1 MQQQGEQTRVLIE
14 VRLDRAREDIET
26 ARELFNLGRYRA
38 VVNRSYYAIFSV
50 TTALLLT
57 QRIERSKHAGVESA
71 FIQNF
76 IKTGI
81 IETEYG
87 KSYDYIRKKREE
99 SDYSARITIDK
110 ETAEKVVDN
119 AEKFIVHLAEYLR
132 IQFGFYG

>member
-1 MQQQGEQTRVLIE
+1 MDEQARVLIE

-26 ARELFNLGRYRA
+26 ARELFNSGRYRA

-57 QRIERSKHAGVESA
+57 QRIERSKHVGVESA

-87 KSYDYIRKKREE
+87 KIYDYIRKKREE
-99 SDYSARITIDK
+99 SDYSVRITIDK
-110 ETAEKVVDN
+110 ETAEKVVDD

-132 IQFGFYG
+132 TQFGLNN

>member
-1 MQQQGEQTRVLIE
+1 MGEQTRVLIE

-76 IKTGI
+76 IKTVI

-87 KSYDYIRKKREE
+87 KIYDYIRKKREE

-119 AEKFIVHLAEYLR
+119 AEKFIVRLAEYLR
-132 IQFGFYG
+132 TQFGLDN

>member
-1 MQQQGEQTRVLIE
+1 MDEQTRVLIE

-87 KSYDYIRKKREE
+87 KIYDYIRKKREE

-132 IQFGFYG
+132 IQFGPNN

>member
-1 MQQQGEQTRVLIE
+1 MDEQTRVLIE

-26 ARELFNLGRYRA
+26 ARELFNSGRYRA

-71 FIQNF
+71 FIQYF

-87 KSYDYIRKKREE
+87 KIYDYIRKKGEE

-110 ETAEKVVDN
+110 EAAEKVVDN
-119 AEKFIVHLAEYLR
+119 AEKFIVRLAEYLR
-132 IQFGFYG
+132 TQFGLDN

>member
-1 MQQQGEQTRVLIE
+1 MDEQTRVLIE

-87 KSYDYIRKKREE
+87 KIYDYIRKKREE

-119 AEKFIVHLAEYLR
+119 VEKFIVHLAEYLR
-132 IQFGFYG
+132 IQLGFYG

>member
-1 MQQQGEQTRVLIE
+1 MDEQTRVLIE
-14 VRLDRAREDIET
+14 VRLDRAHEDIET

-71 FIQNF
+71 FIQHF

-87 KSYDYIRKKREE
+87 KIYDYIRKKREE

-110 ETAEKVVDN
+110 ETAQKVVDD
-119 AEKFIVHLAEYLR
+119 AEKFIIRLTKYLH
-132 IQFGFYG
+132 ILTSS